1 MAVDRIK
8 KRMSRL
14 EAAAQLERLLQEL
27 KDGRVSV
34 GRRIQRLPASDQVDV
49 WRSLTMTAFASN
61 SDGRSEQP

>member
-1 MAVDRIK
+1 MAIDRIK

-49 WRSLTMTAFASN
+49 LAELDDDCLRFELRW
-61 SDGRSEQP
+61 QI

>member
-14 EAAAQLERLLQEL
+14 EVAAQLERLLQEL

-34 GRRIQRLPASDQVDV
+34 GRRVQRLPASDQVDV
-49 WRSLTMTAFASN
+49 LAELDDDCFRLELRW
-61 SDGRSEQP
+61 QI

>member
-34 GRRIQRLPASDQVDV
+34 GRRVQRLPASDQVDV
-49 WRSLTMTAFASN
+49 LAELDDDCFRLELRW
-61 SDGRSEQP
+61 QI